1 MISVQLNQQGSCL
14 FTTSLAMV
22 KSVSTL
28 TEVNSMK
35 KTVLAL
41 SLAVALGVGQA
52 AAADVLVDTGPGQS
66 QSGVILDGD
75 PGILDWSQSW
85 WAGQFE
91 LADAATLS
99 GFDAWMS
106 VSTGGALTVRL
117 YDAASGLPGAATE
130 LYSTTFDVAQG
141 GNDWYGASGL
151 AWSVGPGA
159 YWLSFEPEATSFFS
173 GALWMQPSEPSPHY
187 AMKIR
192 SSWELDPRGREAADT
207 FGIRIYGSAVPE
219 PTTWLLMI
227 AGFFGIGTA
236 LRRRPVVGGFDSVAA
251 T

>member
-1 MISVQLNQQGSCL
+1 
-14 FTTSLAMV
+14 
-22 KSVSTL
+22 
-28 TEVNSMK
+28 MK

-41 SLAVALGVGQA
+41 SLVLALGAGQA

-66 QSGVILDGD
+66 PSGVILDGD

-106 VSTGGALTVRL
+106 VSTGGALTVKL
-117 YDAASGLPGAATE
+117 YDAANGLPGGTSE

-141 GNDWYGASGL
+141 GTDWYGTSGL

-159 YWLSFEPEATSFFS
+159 YWLSFQPEAASSFS
-173 GALWMQPSEPSPHY
+173 GALWMHPTEPLPHY

-192 SSWELDPRGREAADT
+192 SSWELDPWGREAADT
-207 FGIRIYGSAVPE
+207 FGIRVYGSAVPE
-219 PTTWLLMI
+219 PTTWLLLI

-236 LRRRPVVGGFDSVAA
+236 LRRRRMVGGVSAA
-251 T
+251 AI